1 MKSINH
7 CCPGYSTRDRDTCYI
22 LNIRISPR
30 VIFLLIRSIL
40 VFTKS
45 SYFGFICP
53 DSNKLSKNSR
63 RNPEQIHQ
71 MMNPVWK
78 ENPLGI
84 MKFDIV
90 EILVLENKIILSI
103 KALFL
108 SSTLWGR
115 RTFLGQSL
123 ECCNQIFCQQH
134 LKLLRWRLGLKVTV
148 RLVSTFHNKAESALL
163 YTRAIIPSPRGLHLE

>member
-1 MKSINH
+1 MKSITH

-40 VFTKS
+40 VFTKA

-90 EILVLENKIILSI
+90 EILVLENKIISSI
-103 KALFL
+103 VG
-108 SSTLWGR
+108 SIWN
-115 RTFLGQSL
+115 
-123 ECCNQIFCQQH
+123 EE
-134 LKLLRWRLGLKVTV
+134 V
-148 RLVSTFHNKAESALL
+148 RPSHV
-163 YTRAIIPSPRGLHLE
+163 RADRDSNSKRISNTSC

>member
-1 MKSINH
+1 MKSITH
-7 CCPGYSTRDRDTCYI
+7 CCPGYSTRDRDTWYMWY
-22 LNIRISPR
+22 IRISPR
-30 VIFLLIRSIL
+30 VISLLIRSIL

-78 ENPLGI
+78 ENPLGT

-90 EILVLENKIILSI
+90 EILVLENKMMSSI
-103 KALFL
+103 
-108 SSTLWGR
+108 T
-115 RTFLGQSL
+115 
-123 ECCNQIFCQQH
+123 
-134 LKLLRWRLGLKVTV
+134 
-148 RLVSTFHNKAESALL
+148 ALL
-163 YTRAIIPSPRGLHLE
+163 LEVRPSHARADRDLNSKRISITSRNSF

>member
-7 CCPGYSTRDRDTCYI
+7 CCPGYSTRVRDTCYI

-30 VIFLLIRSIL
+30 VIFLLIKSIL

-90 EILVLENKIILSI
+90 EILVLENKMMSSI
-103 KALFL
+103 
-108 SSTLWGR
+108 T
-115 RTFLGQSL
+115 
-123 ECCNQIFCQQH
+123 
-134 LKLLRWRLGLKVTV
+134 
-148 RLVSTFHNKAESALL
+148 ALL
-163 YTRAIIPSPRGLHLE
+163 LEVRPSHAGADRYLNSKRRSNTSRYLF